1 MLEAIHDF
9 GMELL
14 VVCLYLQVLEGE
26 IAETIYLVLFL
37 GIEESLAL
45 TFAVAHHDMV
55 GIGEGRVLSAL
66 EIVELLPRSYEKE
79 ILHRAC
85 DVLNR
90 DVFVALRGVW
100 THL

>member
-14 VVCLYLQVLEGE
+14 VLCLDLQVLEGE
-26 IAETIYLVLFL
+26 ISETIYLVLFL
-37 GIEESLAL
+37 GVEEGL
-45 TFAVAHHDMV
+45 TFTVAVAHHDMV

-66 EIVELLPRSYEKE
+66 EVVELLPRGYEKE
-79 ILHRAC
+79 ILHRTC

-90 DVFVALRGVW
+90 DVFVALRSVRA
-100 THL
+100 HL